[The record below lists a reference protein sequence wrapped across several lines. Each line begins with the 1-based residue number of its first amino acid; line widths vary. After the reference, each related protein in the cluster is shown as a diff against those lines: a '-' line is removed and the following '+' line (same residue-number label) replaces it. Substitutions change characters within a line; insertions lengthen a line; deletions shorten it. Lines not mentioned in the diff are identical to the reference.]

1 VPQRRFDRTCAKA
14 GRVGK
19 KVEIFGTNRLLW
31 TNVHAYAQIDAGS
44 CSPMLCKVVN
54 TRTFLFPTR
63 CRCFAALCERELQCT
78 RGLFCRHNQVVRWV
92 TRLTFARVLSAS
104 TWMLTLRR
112 SEALYPLSD
121 VHVTGGAQAP
131 CSCDAGR
138 SSPSASSVADC
149 SGPQLR
155 KDRGTSKGTPLQR
168 RWCSLDR
175 SFTRGVPSTT
185 RRSRDQ

>member
-1 VPQRRFDRTCAKA
+1 LKYL
-14 GRVGK
+14 
-19 KVEIFGTNRLLW
+19 E
-31 TNVHAYAQIDAGS
+31 QIDYYGQMCMHMPRLTLVPVPPCYVKLS
-44 CSPMLCKVVN
+44 TLVRFS
-54 TRTFLFPTR
+54 FQQG
-63 CRCFAALCERELQCT
+63 AAVSQRFVSVSSNA
-78 RGLFCRHNQVVRWV
+78 RGGFFCRHNQVVRWV

-175 SFTRGVPSTT
+175 SFTRGVLSTT